1 MRIIAGEYRGRY
13 IKTGKGPGYRP
24 ATGKVREA
32 LFSMLE
38 SKGIF
43 WPDVRV
49 LDLFAGSGSL
59 GLEALSRGAE
69 KILFVEQELNAARVL
84 LANIKELGI
93 PEKRA
98 ELRRQNALSFLD
110 KQPELGF
117 DLIFIDPPYGHNMLQ
132 KALPKVIKHNWLLK
146 EGFLCAEVE
155 GSLLFRAD
163 NHHELEM
170 LRDKKFGQTRI
181 LLWKRVN

>member
-1 MRIIAGEYRGRY
+1 MRIIAGEYRGRS

-38 SKGIF
+38 SMGVF
-43 WPDVRV
+43 WPDMRV

-59 GLEALSRGAE
+59 GLEALSRGA
-69 KILFVEQELNAARVL
+69 KKSFFVEQELNAARL
-84 LANIKELGI
+84 LLENIKNLGI
-93 PEKRA
+93 SEKRA
-98 ELRRQNALSFLD
+98 ELRRQNALCFLN

-117 DLIFIDPPYGHNMLQ
+117 DLIFIDPPYGLNMLQ
-132 KALPKVIKHNWLLK
+132 KALPKVIEHSWLLK
-146 EGFLCAEVE
+146 EGLLCAEVE

-163 NHHELEM
+163 DRHELEM
-170 LRDKKFGQTRI
+170 IKDKKFGQTRI